1 MANYETLV
9 KFKYLF
15 DSDRRLK
22 KNCTKLNFGTVF
34 EEKIFEICSVN
45 QLVDEALWL
54 SIIGRGF
61 ESHTE
66 YPLVC

>member
-22 KNCTKLNFGTVF
+22 KMYKIKTLAWFLISTKMKF
-34 EEKIFEICSVN
+34 FEIYAGLIC
-45 QLVDEALWL
+45 
-54 SIIGRGF
+54 
-61 ESHTE
+61 
-66 YPLVC
+66 

>member
-22 KNCTKLNFGTVF
+22 KLYKILYKVKL
-34 EEKIFEICSVN
+34 
-45 QLVDEALWL
+45 WH
-54 SIIGRGF
+54 GF
-61 ESHTE
+61 
-66 YPLVC
+66 

>member
-22 KNCTKLNFGTVF
+22 KNCTTEKFGTVF
-34 EEKIFEICSVN
+34 DSKKIV
-45 QLVDEALWL
+45 L
-54 SIIGRGF
+54 
-61 ESHTE
+61 
-66 YPLVC
+66 